1 MELQIIQVPYDS
13 GHRSLRMGRGP
24 AHLLDDGLRFALT
37 QRGHHL
43 AEETIEAPSDFRAE
57 IATSFALSRVLSERV
72 RAARRERHF
81 PLILSG
87 NCGTA
92 LGTVAAFGAEPV
104 AVIWLDAHGDFNTP
118 DTTPTGFL
126 DGMALATLT
135 GRAWTAIAATVPGHH
150 AVAEHDV
157 VHIGG
162 RALDPAES
170 SLLDHSQMARVPAS
184 RVLTSG
190 MKSSVMA
197 ILDRIKPRV
206 KHAYL
211 HVDLDVLDVSEGRA
225 NEFAEPGGLTVAAVL
240 ELVEAVAQ
248 RFAISAAALTAY
260 DPAVDRDGAASR
272 AAQTILAAIADR
284 AA

>member
-1 MELQIIQVPYDS
+1 MDLQIIQVPYDS

-37 QRGHHL
+37 QRGHQL
-43 AEETIEAPSDFRAE
+43 AEETVEAPSEFRAE
-57 IATSFALSRVLSERV
+57 IATSFALNRALSERV
-72 RAARRERHF
+72 RAARRERRF
-81 PLILSG
+81 PLVLAG

-92 LGTVAAFGAEPV
+92 LGTIAGFGAEPV

-118 DTTPTGFL
+118 DTSASGFL

-135 GRAWTAIAATVPGHH
+135 GRAWATMAGTVPGHH

-162 RALDPAES
+162 RALDAAES
-170 SLLDHSQMARVPAS
+170 SLMDHSQLAHVPAS
-184 RVLTSG
+184 RVLLSG
-190 MKSSVMA
+190 MKATVTA

-206 KHAYL
+206 KHAYI
-211 HVDLDVLDVSEGRA
+211 HVDLDVIDPGEGRA
-225 NEFAEPGGLTVAAVL
+225 NEFAPPSGLTVASVV

-272 AAQTILAAIADR
+272 AAQTILGAIADR
-284 AA
+284 AL